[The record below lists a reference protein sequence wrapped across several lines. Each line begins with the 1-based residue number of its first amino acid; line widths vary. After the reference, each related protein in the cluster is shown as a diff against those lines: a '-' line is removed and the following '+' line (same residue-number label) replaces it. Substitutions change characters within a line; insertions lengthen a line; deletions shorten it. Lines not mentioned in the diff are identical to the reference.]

1 MTGLRHCTRGS
12 SLRNESAIAGA
23 RRLRS
28 NIESFRREWATLAAA
43 SSAPGSRE
51 AGARE
56 GGAFSGAEF
65 SITLAISSSPE
76 HEVLHDRAERERR
89 HESECPDEKYRA
101 DQEYYKR
108 RTISRHGA

>member
-12 SLRNESAIAGA
+12 SLRNESAMAGA

-28 NIESFRREWATLAAA
+28 NIESFRREWEIFAAA
-43 SSAPGSRE
+43 SSGPGSRE
-51 AGARE
+51 TGARE
-56 GGAFSGAEF
+56 GRAFSGVDL

-89 HESECPDEKYRA
+89 HEGECADEKYRA
-101 DQEYYKR
+101 DEEDYER
-108 RTISRHGA
+108 RTISRHRA